1 MTLRRCVLAV
11 LLVLGTAGIAH
22 AQLFL
27 GSKPQSG
34 LAVGPLFVTATVT
47 PVLDPVI
54 VDVLW
59 TLNVPADRSSGDF
72 EQPILLLWPGEVVPE
87 PALGAKDPELN
98 QYVEARGFSVIE
110 DGRVALFARA
120 AYQLETDAPPERIG
134 SGAAFVSFVRTGGA
148 LGLTDPATLIRV
160 PWHPKMTNRAW
171 LMNLR
176 FRARGVLKP
185 KPATWLESTF
195 WGRRHRFELAFNDVR
210 PRALFPVYFEH
221 RDRVLRL
228 TEDPSQLVM
237 QFADA
242 ERLKIDSLSPGTATR
257 RRHESLEQTEVISRF
272 LDVSEGIVPQV
283 LTVQF
288 GYFSGLQSWAPI
300 LIPIVFFL
308 LGNVVRP
315 LVAGPGARLGRL
327 LLARFPIGPS
337 ASRQREIGV
346 LFSREQL
353 AQIVPGQT
361 TREQALAVTGAQP
374 DEFEQLN
381 APDRRTLIYRGRR
394 IVPRPS
400 RRFGWFARVDAWDVE
415 EHEVEL
421 QVERDVVQDVQARV
435 RRSHLTDPTALA
447 RFTGDSPGSDGV

>member
-1 MTLRRCVLAV
+1 MLRGCALAV
-11 LLVLGTAGIAH
+11 LLALGAAGPAH

-27 GSKPQSG
+27 GARPQPG

-47 PVLDPVI
+47 PGLDPVI
-54 VDVLW
+54 VEVLW
-59 TLNVPADRSSGDF
+59 TLNVPPDRSAENF
-72 EQPILLLWPGEVVPE
+72 EQPISLLWPGEVVPE
-87 PALGAKDPELN
+87 PTLGAKDAELN
-98 QYVEARGFSVIE
+98 RYVEARGFTVIE
-110 DGRVALFARA
+110 DGRVALFARS

-134 SGAAFVSFVRTGGA
+134 NGAAFVTFVRQGGA
-148 LGLTDPATLIRV
+148 LGLTDPATLIQV

-171 LMNLR
+171 LMNLK

-185 KPATWLESTF
+185 KPATWAEATF
-195 WGRRHRFELAFNDVR
+195 WGNRHRFELAFNDVR
-210 PRALFPVYFEH
+210 PRALFPMYFEH

-237 QFADA
+237 QFAEA
-242 ERLKIDSLSPGTATR
+242 ERLKIDSISPGTATR

-300 LIPIVFFL
+300 LIPIVFFV
-308 LGNVVRP
+308 LGNIVRP
-315 LVAGPGARLGRL
+315 LVAGPGARLGRIL
-327 LLARFPIGPS
+327 VARFPVGPA
-337 ASRQREIGV
+337 ASRERQIGV
-346 LFSREQL
+346 IFTREQL
-353 AQIVPGQT
+353 ARIVPGQT
-361 TREQALAVTGAQP
+361 TREQALAVTDVRP

-394 IVPRPS
+394 VVPRPS
-400 RRFGWFARVDAWDVE
+400 RRFGWFTRVDAWDVE
-415 EHEVEL
+415 EHEVEITL
-421 QVERDVVQDVQARV
+421 ERDVARDVQARV

-447 RFTGDSPGSDGV
+447 RFTGDIPGPDGV